1 MEGIHDKNAFYVV
14 KKGDLVGVY
23 KNLNDCLSVVGSSGS
38 SPPVTVYKGYNLQ
51 GQTEDYLKSYG
62 LSNALY
68 CIDAASFDRINT
80 GQLIP
85 FLPQQPIPS
94 QGTSSG
100 YSSSS
105 QIKRPADA
113 HWPEADVNGLVIAS
127 SLNHPSKHV
136 KLDCS
141 FPSQGISPGY
151 RSCTLEFDGAA
162 KRNPGP
168 AGAGAILRSEDGSV
182 VFRLREGVGI
192 ATNNAAE
199 YRALILG
206 LNYAL
211 EKGYQHIR
219 VRGDSMLVCM
229 QLQGLWKTKSENMA
243 KFCKVAK
250 ELKEKFVS
258 FQINHVL
265 REFNAEADAQANK
278 AISLRDGEIEVDCI
292 RK

>member
-85 FLPQQPIPS
+85 FLP